1 MFVFHRISRQRRQAK
16 QVTADLTVHVK
27 LNRVLLK
34 VIFCDRQCCKTCVRA
49 SLSLAAYL
57 KKPSILFV
65 AIFICRGVVTK

>member
-49 SLSLAAYL
+49 SLS
-57 KKPSILFV
+57 
-65 AIFICRGVVTK
+65 